1 MMEAGK
7 FFMWNPFIFSGTPYL
22 ADIQTALFYP
32 PNWIYFLFN
41 PAGGIVYYI
50 VIHYFLAGLFAF
62 LFLRKLDFEHFAC
75 LAGAIFYAF
84 SGFMILHTIHLNMIA
99 GYALIPLALL
109 LTHNLTRKNNLF
121 SASLLGLML
130 GIHILAGAPQMSLF
144 LYIIVFF
151 YFVGQLS
158 IKDLFRKSQVR
169 LMGLFLLAVIISI
182 LLASIQLAPT
192 YEFYRQTFR
201 GDSINFTDATKG
213 SLTLKD
219 TLLFVVPDYMGHP
232 LVTKSFSGNTF
243 YWEECFYVGIFPL
256 ILTFIGIFISPLRE
270 KRKLRIFVFIG
281 ILGFLLALGKNTPI
295 YLFFYKF
302 IPFFKSFRAPIR
314 FLLFP
319 LLSMTY
325 FITLA
330 VDQLPDLYSRFDK
343 RVKSIT
349 FTILSIMTVITIAL
363 SLLLLRIPHILSSAG
378 FIFFMITG
386 FAGILL
392 ILLSIYG
399 VLRGNAVRFTAI
411 AILVVSAFSFGL
423 TWNPTAEGNYYEK
436 KTALFAPLQN
446 RFPPARVH
454 YYPPLKFKDTLNL
467 PSTKNLSNIIGYNP
481 LALSRYL
488 EFLIYSDFKVPI
500 DNKLKRSLA
509 RNGNI
514 FGMRKIDNKMIG
526 LLNLTINFRSADIK
540 GNLAGEA
547 LPVAGSSPRAF
558 VVPGY
563 RVVRDKMKTLEIL
576 RSPKFDYGKEIL
588 LPEKPVLK
596 GFGTVVNSASTGSS
610 KDGGVQFVEYA
621 PDRMKIRVN
630 PTCNCWLF
638 LSEIYYPGWKAKVD
652 GKKRKVFRAN
662 YTFRA
667 IPLKPGEREVEIY
680 FKPDSV
686 KIGALITGAT
696 FIFLILTWTLPFLRR
711 RW

>member
-1 MMEAGK
+1 
-7 FFMWNPFIFSGTPYL
+7 MWNPFIFSGTPYL

-32 PNWIYFLFN
+32 PNWIYFLIN
-41 PAGGIVYYI
+41 PARGIVYYI
-50 VIHYFLAGLFAF
+50 LLHYFLAGFFAF
-62 LFLRKLDFEHFAC
+62 LFLRKLDFERFAC

-109 LTHNLTRKNNLF
+109 LTHNLTRKINLL
-121 SASLLGLML
+121 SASLLGLVL

-144 LYIIVFF
+144 LYIIVFV
-151 YFVGQLS
+151 YFAGQLS
-158 IKDLFRKSQVR
+158 VRDLFQKNQIR
-169 LMGLFLLAVIISI
+169 LVGLFVLAVIISI
-182 LLASIQLAPT
+182 LLASIQVAPT
-192 YEFYRQTFR
+192 FEFYRNTFR
-201 GDSINFTDATKG
+201 SESINFTDATKG

-256 ILTFIGIFISPLRE
+256 ILTLIGIFISPLRE
-270 KRKLRIFVFIG
+270 KRRLRIFVFIG
-281 ILGFLLALGKNTPI
+281 ILGFLFALGNNTPI

-302 IPFFKSFRAPIR
+302 LPFFKSFRAPIR

-330 VDQLPDLYSRFDK
+330 IDQLPDVYASVNKKMKTVTF
-343 RVKSIT
+343 SIV
-349 FTILSIMTVITIAL
+349 SIMTIITVVL
-363 SLLLLRIPHILSSAG
+363 SLLLLRIPHIPSKAG
-378 FIFFMITG
+378 LVFFVTTG
-386 FAGILL
+386 FAGIFLV
-392 ILLSIYG
+392 LLSIYG
-399 VLRGNAVRFTAI
+399 ALKGNAVRFTAI
-411 AILVVSAFSFGL
+411 AILVVSAFSFGF
-423 TWNPTAEGNYYEK
+423 TWKPTAPGNYYEK
-436 KTALFAPLQN
+436 KTALFAHLQN
-446 RFPPARVH
+446 KFPPERVH

-488 EFLIYSDFKVPI
+488 DFLIYSDFEIPI

-514 FGMRKIDNKMIG
+514 FGMRKIDNKMIE
-526 LLNLTINFRSADIK
+526 LLNLTINFRTADIK

-547 LPVAGSSPRAF
+547 IPVAESGPRAF
-558 VVPGY
+558 VVPEY

-576 RSPKFDYGKEIL
+576 RSPGFDYSKKIL
-588 LPEKPVLK
+588 LHEKPQLK
-596 GFGTVVNSASTGSS
+596 GFETAAKEASATSS
-610 KDGGVQFVEYA
+610 SDRGVQFVEYS

-630 PTCNCWLF
+630 PTRNCWLF

-652 GKKRKVFRAN
+652 GEQRKVFRAN

-667 IPLKPGEREVEIY
+667 IPLKRGEREVEVY

-686 KIGALITGAT
+686 KIGALVTVAT
-696 FIFLILTWTLPFLRR
+696 FIFLVLSWCLPVLMKKENGR
-711 RW
+711 